1 MIITLAR
8 EFGSGG
14 RELGKRLADELKVPY
29 YDKEIISSIAENC
42 KLDERYVEH
51 FLEEGKGTNFFFT
64 FGHSFGFGS
73 TVNNDLL
80 RTIMQEQVSVM
91 RKLAETD
98 CVIVGRCADVLLSDL
113 NPFRIFVYGEME
125 KKIERCRHRQPE
137 LSDKEIEKFLK
148 KIDKDRARLYAMYS
162 DIPWGDKRG
171 YDLLINTSGKDL
183 KLLASILATYIRGLY
198 KK

>member
-14 RELGKRLADELKVPY
+14 RELGKRLSDELNIPY
-29 YDKEIISSIAENC
+29 YDKEIISSIADNC
-42 KLDERYVEH
+42 KLDARYVEH

-64 FGHSFGFGS
+64 FGHSFGLGS

-80 RTIMQEQVSVM
+80 RTIMQEQCSVM
-91 RKLAETD
+91 KKIAEKD
-98 CVIVGRCADVLLSDL
+98 CIIVGRCADVLLKEL
-113 NPFRIFVYGEME
+113 NPFRIFVFGDLD
-125 KKIERCRHRQPE
+125 KKIERCHRREPE
-137 LSDKEIEKFLK
+137 MSEKEIEKFLK
-148 KIDKDRARLYAMYS
+148 RIDKDRAKLYSMYS

-183 KLLASILATYIRGLY
+183 KMLAKVTADYIRGVFG
-198 KK
+198 K